1 MSKMLI
7 YLTIKR
13 RWIILVLYLL
23 LGVLLLFLL
32 GCFRNAK
39 EEDNFIE
46 EYYNNY

>member
-1 MSKMLI
+1 MSKVLI
-7 YLTIKR
+7 YLTIKGDV
-13 RWIILVLYLL
+13 ILILYIL